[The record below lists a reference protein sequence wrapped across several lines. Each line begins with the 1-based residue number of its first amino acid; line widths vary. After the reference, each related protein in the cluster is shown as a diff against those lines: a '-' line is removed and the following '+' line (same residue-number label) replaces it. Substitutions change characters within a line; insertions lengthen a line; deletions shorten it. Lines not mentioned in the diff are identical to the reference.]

1 MQKLDPGSYITSRP
15 YAEILRERKAFQK
28 AAAEIR
34 RTPETAREFL
44 LKHGFITKDNKVGKR
59 YR

>member
-1 MQKLDPGSYITSRP
+1 MQKIEPGSYITRRP
-15 YAEILRERKAFQK
+15 YAEIMREREEMRKAV
-28 AAAEIR
+28 AEIR
-34 RTPETAREFL
+34 RTPETARAWL